1 MHSWFENDR
10 DIGSKIID
18 WQLDVIDYI
27 TGQLKDVPHGVPI
40 IFTKKDIYD
49 NVCPEC
55 ETWCPFGSRTFWPIP
70 DMLELCGI
78 KVNSCWMHTMDIL
91 GYFVAKKEGNNDLN

>member
-1 MHSWFENDR
+1 MYSWFENDR
-10 DIGSKIID
+10 DTGSKIVD
-18 WQLDVIDYI
+18 WQLKVIDYI
-27 TGQLKDVPHGVPI
+27 IGQLKDVSRYVPI

-78 KVNSCWMHTMDIL
+78 KVNSGWMYTMDTL
-91 GYFVAKKEGNNDLN
+91 GYFVAMKGRSNDLD

>member
-1 MHSWFENDR
+1 MYPRFENNMDTY
-10 DIGSKIID
+10 SKIVD
-18 WQLDVIDYI
+18 WQLEVINYI
-27 TGQLKDVPHGVPI
+27 IGQLKDVPHGAPI

-78 KVNSCWMHTMDIL
+78 KVNSSWMYTMDIL
-91 GYFVAKKEGNNDLN
+91 GYFAAMKGSSDDLD